1 MKSTGIIRRVD
12 ELGRVAIPKEIR
24 RTLRIL
30 EGDPLEL
37 FLDSG
42 GVVFKKYSP
51 VAMNSDWLRP
61 VFEAIKTD
69 VIDFFIADADEVLFS
84 SDGKNGSRVPDEW
97 LESRSAFSC
106 KQAYVVPIV
115 SSGELLGFVGAW
127 GGCNEFTKLRIGTAA
142 KIAAKIMD
150 CGV

>member
-1 MKSTGIIRRVD
+1 MKSTGIVRRVD
-12 ELGRVAIPKEIR
+12 DLGRVVIPKEIR

-69 VIDFFIADADEVLFS
+69 VIDFFIADTDEVLFS
-84 SDGKNGSRVPDEW
+84 SGGKNGSRVPDEW
-97 LESRSAFSC
+97 NDNRSAFSYE
-106 KQAYVVPIV
+106 QAYVVPIV
-115 SSGELLGFVGAW
+115 SSGELLGFVGSW
-127 GGCNEFTKLRIGTAA
+127 GGCNEFTKLRIDTAA